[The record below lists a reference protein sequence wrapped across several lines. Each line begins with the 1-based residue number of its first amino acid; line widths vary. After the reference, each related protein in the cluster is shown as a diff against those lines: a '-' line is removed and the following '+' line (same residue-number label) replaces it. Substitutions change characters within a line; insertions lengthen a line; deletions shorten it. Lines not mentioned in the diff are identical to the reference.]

1 MKSST
6 TITESTEMI
15 ESSGSLALN
24 SSIMHGPGKVY
35 KSSVSSSV
43 QYVDLF
49 EMIYPV
55 TGLIGKPTGGMVK
68 S

>member
-24 SSIMHGPGKVY
+24 SSIVHGPVY
-35 KSSVSSSV
+35 KESSSV
-43 QYVDLF
+43 QYGDLF